1 MLTIR
6 TIRLALLASA
16 AALTVWLLTG
26 VLHVLLARLDVPAG
40 LVGFVAPSTP
50 AVGLAHGSV
59 GAALLAA
66 ATLVVAVG
74 FLVLPALRAAGTGYA
89 GRVLAVWLAVVVA
102 GAAAALFTGWPAT
115 VHALGQGRDGTVP
128 LLMFGWF
135 EPIRRGTGWGATWGW
150 LVGLAVVALARR
162 DEDRPEQPTV
172 ARPVATAAAVVAG
185 LVAGAG
191 WTVAAAV
198 HAWVDR
204 TVATHA
210 TTGRST
216 LAITVS
222 TTADWFAPV
231 TTAGEASTGALLACG
246 GLVAAITGG
255 LAYLAAR
262 TAAATHGRTVL
273 VLGVWA
279 ACVAGALWG
288 ALPTALVGDGL
299 DPTGDGR
306 WLRQQDLLQLGPTD
320 GGAAGLLY
328 GWLPALLALLVVQRL
343 RAATPVPREPGG
355 PSPAPAAAVAGG

>member
-16 AALTVWLLTG
+16 TALTVWLLTG
-26 VLHVLLARLDVPAG
+26 ALHVLLVRLDVPAG

-66 ATLVVAVG
+66 ATLVVAVA
-74 FLVLPALRAAGTGYA
+74 FLVLPALRASGTGSA

-128 LLMFGWF
+128 LLLFGWF

-162 DEDRPEQPTV
+162 DEDRPVQPTV
-172 ARPVATAAAVVAG
+172 TRPVATAAGVGAG

-204 TVATHA
+204 TIATHA

-222 TTADWFAPV
+222 TTADWLAPV
-231 TTAGEASTGALLACG
+231 TTAGEVSTGALLACG
-246 GLVAAITGG
+246 GLVAVIAGG

-262 TAAATHGRTVL
+262 TAAPHGRAVL

-279 ACVAGALWG
+279 GCVAGALWG

-343 RAATPVPREPGG
+343 RAATPASQEPDG
-355 PSPAPAAAVAGG
+355 PPPLPAAAVAGV